1 MENFK
6 DKSFVDYITS
16 GTLQLRLKDFEKYIV
31 NKIKNYDKQYAL
43 ICIRIS
49 NIDFI
54 DSVFGAV
61 SGDSVID
68 HIILSAC
75 CIVQDRGIVLRF
87 SSDYYLVFIEYENK
101 ESITSFIEDM
111 NTFCDKNEIFDA
123 HSVKADRVFS
133 IYLVENSRIID
144 GSITIPDMVDKLAM
158 AADHSDIT
166 DGFFYYDDVMHNKLS
181 KEIEIVKSIDKA
193 MENNEFHIFLQPQHY
208 LQHEDRVLSAEALV
222 RWIKKDGTVVYPG
235 DFIPVLE
242 KNGMITKLDCHVM
255 ELACKYISQ
264 HIDEEWFEGIVI
276 SVNVSKVD
284 LKLREFIEYYT
295 NVRNKYNIP
304 DNRIEI
310 EFTESAVFEDYTVFK
325 QIMFELRKSGFYC
338 SIDDFGTGSS
348 SLNMLKSMPVDVLKM
363 DRMFFVC
370 DNDND
375 MERNNSVIASVV
387 AMARGLGMK
396 IVAEGIESPE
406 RIDFLRKI
414 GCDVIQG
421 YVYSKPLSVEDFEK
435 YVKTYIPKYLP
446 ISEKLTPAPP
456 EKFSPENAEV
466 IYQKYTQMLPYVNA
480 IVLELDIEADMYRII
495 SFGKE
500 KILIMDS
507 VGEYS
512 SFFDNVILKNTHKDF
527 RKEAI
532 KRISLKGILSA
543 FYRGDSETEYEL
555 MMKLYDADESTL
567 TADYIW
573 CLYHIHFQKIS
584 RHSKPMAT
592 IFLSDI
598 QEQKE
603 KEISCLTAERK
614 LKAAVKSMK
623 CDILDIDFDIGKIT
637 IFHTND
643 YYDSRFS
650 DDDTDKS
657 EEYDIDDYLENVVIP
672 EDYDRLKFV
681 LNSVSGVYGGNVSS
695 AELYTEYRIMV
706 DGEKHWKSISFMP
719 ESDENTMHTTAI
731 MQDITGYKRLEE
743 KAISSEQTLYKFVS
757 AMCACVIEIK
767 FDIQTVNII
776 KADAVFSDIFR
787 CGDFSEMS
795 FNEFI
800 RCVDGIMMSKIVHA
814 DDKEDFGNTFSL
826 DVIKENLFT
835 KSLQYMEHRIFSDDI
850 YKWFEVRIFN
860 NASDAMLFISDVDD
874 HKINLLRKQRDA
886 RRDQITGTYQMDD
899 FDDIVQE
906 FIERDGRNGEHM
918 MINISLCAHDIPVQK
933 ESDFVMCLKKCVR
946 KDDVIGRSDDSS
958 YFVFLKSIGKAFAQ
972 RFVEKTMQIFES
984 IRPDDS
990 SLREFCM
997 GISLLVDA
1005 DKTVDKLKEQSS
1017 VALKDANVKGA
1028 GAFCIYDGIKK

>member
-6 DKSFVDYITS
+6 EKSLINFINA
-16 GTLQLRLKDFEKYIV
+16 GTLKLQLDDFEKYIV
-31 NKIKNYDKQYAL
+31 DKIKNNEKCYAL
-43 ICIRIS
+43 ICMRIS
-49 NIDFI
+49 NITFI
-54 DSVFGAV
+54 DNVYGAV
-61 SGDSVID
+61 LGDKVIE
-68 HIILSAC
+68 HIILSIC
-75 CIVQDRGIVLRF
+75 CSMQNDGVVLRF

-101 ESITSFIEDM
+101 ENIASFIEKVNM
-111 NTFCDKNEIFDA
+111 FCDKNEFSDRFCFKTDRLF
-123 HSVKADRVFS
+123 SV
-133 IYLVENSRIID
+133 YLIENSKILNGSVIISD
-144 GSITIPDMVDKLAM
+144 IADKLAM
-158 AADHSDIT
+158 SANHSDMT
-166 DGFFYYDDVMHNKLS
+166 EGYFYYDDVMHDKLT

-193 MENNEFHIFLQPQHY
+193 IANNEFHIFLQPQHY

-310 EFTESAVFEDYTVFK
+310 EFTESAVFEDYSIFK

-375 MERNNSVIASVV
+375 IERNNSVIASVV
-387 AMARGLGMK
+387 AMARGLGIK
-396 IVAEGIESPE
+396 IVAEGIESPD

-435 YVKTYIPKYLP
+435 YVKTYIPRYLP
-446 ISEKLTPAPP
+446 ISEKIAPAPP
-456 EKFSPENAEV
+456 ERFKPENAEM

-480 IVLELDIEADMYRII
+480 VVLELDIEADMYRIV

-500 KILIMDS
+500 KILVMDS

-512 SFFDNVILKNTHKDF
+512 SFFDNVILKNTHRDF

-555 MMKLYDADESTL
+555 RMKLYDAEESKL
-567 TADYIW
+567 TSDYIW

-584 RHSKPMAT
+584 KHSKPMAT

-598 QEQKE
+598 QEQKD
-603 KEISCLTAERK
+603 KEISCLSAERK

-623 CDILDIDFDIGKIT
+623 CDILDIDFDEGRIK
-637 IFHTND
+637 IFHTGEYND
-643 YYDSRFS
+643 TRFGEE
-650 DDDTDKS
+650 T
-657 EEYDIDDYLENVVIP
+657 EEYDIEYYLKYFVIP
-672 EDYDRLKFV
+672 EDRDKLRLI
-681 LNSVSGVYGGNVSS
+681 LDSVSGTYDNISEG
-695 AELYTEYRIMV
+695 ELYTEYRV
-706 DGEKHWKSISFMP
+706 ADTSGNTRWKSISFIP
-719 ESDENTMHTTAI
+719 DNSKEKQYTTAI
-731 MQDITGYKRLEE
+731 MQDITGYKKLEE
-743 KAISSEQTLYKFVS
+743 KAMSSEKTLYKFVS
-757 AMCACVIEIK
+757 SMCACVIEIK
-767 FDIQTVNII
+767 FDAQIVEVI
-776 KADAVFSDIFR
+776 KVDINFAHILKCTDFKELSFQEFTECIENVLISDAV
-787 CGDFSEMS
+787 
-795 FNEFI
+795 
-800 RCVDGIMMSKIVHA
+800 HT
-814 DDKEDFGNTFSL
+814 DDRTLFKETFSL
-826 DVIKENLFT
+826 ERIKEKNFT
-835 KSLQYMEHRIFSDDI
+835 KNIENMECRIFADDI

-860 NASDAMLFISDVDD
+860 NSSDTILFISDIDD
-874 HKINLLRKQRDA
+874 HKINLLRKQRDM
-886 RRDQITGTYQMDD
+886 RRDTATGTYMSDD
-899 FDDIVQE
+899 FDDIVSE
-906 FIERDGRNGEHM
+906 FIERDGKKGEHM
-918 MINISLCAHDIPVQK
+918 MLNISLYDSGILK
-933 ESDFVMCLKKCVR
+933 EKNQEFVMCLKKCVR
-946 KDDVIGRSDDSS
+946 KDDVIEARSDGS
-958 YFVFLKSIGKAFAQ
+958 YFVFLKSISRSFAG
-972 RFVEKTMQIFES
+972 RFIDKTLQIFES
-984 IRPDDS
+984 IHPEDK
-990 SLREFCM
+990 SLREFCV
-997 GISLLVDA
+997 GISLIVDA
-1005 DKTVDKLKEQSS
+1005 DKTVKELKQQSS
-1017 VALKDANVKGA
+1017 DALKKAMEKGV
-1028 GAFCIYDGIKK
+1028 GEYCIE